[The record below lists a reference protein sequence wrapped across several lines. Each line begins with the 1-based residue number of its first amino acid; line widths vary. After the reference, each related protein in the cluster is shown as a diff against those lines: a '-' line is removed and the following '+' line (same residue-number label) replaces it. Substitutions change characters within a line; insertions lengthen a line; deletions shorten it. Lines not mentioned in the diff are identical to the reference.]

1 MDTLS
6 TFANRF
12 KKLREERGLSQ
23 SDLAKEL
30 NISRGSVSFYEN
42 GSRSPDIKVLADIC
56 NYFHVS
62 SDWLI
67 GISSVKSPS
76 IEIRAIGAVTGLTE
90 DAINALVKNQHSK
103 FEKNDLVNFTNILLE
118 SKHIVFL
125 AKMFKE
131 IKRLYST
138 LLEDIKSEKL
148 SDDIETAKEK
158 VRIRAELDNDIA
170 AIYGS
175 SVNITRAYKNFEYSL
190 FEIQGLFTNIIENSI
205 GIDKAIMHEALHTDT
220 ENLVFEYTVA
230 NEMLKDSDQ
239 KLVEANTKLIEHVK
253 QCIERGKQDVTIT
266 DKDIDFD
273 LEHSPDDLEYWLG
286 DGFRNGDST
295 KEG

>member
-67 GISSVKSPS
+67 GISNVKSPS
-76 IEIRAIGAVTGLTE
+76 IEIRAIGTATGLTE
-90 DAINALVKNQHSK
+90 GAIKALIENHHNK
-103 FEKNDLVNFTNILLE
+103 FEKNILVDFTNILLE
-118 SKHIVFL
+118 SERAVFL
-125 AKMFKE
+125 AEMFKN
-131 IKRLYST
+131 IKRMYGT
-138 LLEDIKSEKL
+138 LLEDISSEKL
-148 SDDIETAKEK
+148 PDDMEAAKEE
-158 VRIRAELDNDIA
+158 VRIRAGLEGDMT
-170 AIYGS
+170 AIYGNS
-175 SVNITRAYKNFEYSL
+175 ASIIRAYQNFEYSL
-190 FEIQGLFTNIIENSI
+190 WEMQGLFSSIVECSI
-205 GIDKAIMHEALHTDT
+205 GINKTIMHEALHINA
-220 ENLVFEYTVA
+220 ENLIFEYEVA
-230 NEMLKDSDQ
+230 NEILKDSDQ
-239 KLVEANTKLIEHVK
+239 KLVEANTKLIEHAK
-253 QCIERGKQDVTIT
+253 QCIDRGKRNGTIA